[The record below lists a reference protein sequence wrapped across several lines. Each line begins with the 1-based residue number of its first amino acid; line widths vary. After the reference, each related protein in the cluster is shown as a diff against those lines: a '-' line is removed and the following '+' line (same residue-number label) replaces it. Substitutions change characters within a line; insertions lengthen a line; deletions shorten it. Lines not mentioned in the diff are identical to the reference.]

1 MWRTL
6 FDVRRGE
13 HRRTAFMAL
22 YLFFVMVAYYILKPV
37 SAAMFLHKL
46 GAKELPYLYM
56 LVAAIG
62 GVVSYLYTK
71 TAVRS
76 SLAAAVTWSMGVAVL
91 CLVALWRIIG
101 MNVSWM
107 LYAFNVWVSLFSI
120 VLVSQGWMVAANV
133 FDTREA
139 KRLYGLLGLGA
150 VMGSGVGSV
159 ITRHGVERSGAPNLV
174 VVSALMVVL
183 AYISFRLATQEK
195 REEVAHAKGAK
206 EQAEF
211 SSRDVVKGMV
221 RQRHLRVM
229 IAIILVM
236 FVVDET
242 TDFQFNFM
250 ARARYHDR
258 DSLAAFIATFY
269 MYMSVVSFCLQF
281 FVTGWLMRHLG
292 VGATLKIS
300 PTSIA
305 LFSVGSA
312 AVPGIGTSVATK
324 FLESLNRYTINK
336 TAMELLYLP
345 LPADLRNRTKAFMD
359 IFVDRTGRGLA
370 GVLLA
375 ILVAL
380 GWGNPRAI
388 AVLTIA
394 ACVLWF
400 VLARRAQN
408 EYLRTVKGRLERR
421 RLDLE
426 SARVSV
432 NDPEMLRLLEQT
444 IETGRPRQI
453 CYALSLLTEVPE
465 YDLTPALE
473 KLVHNP
479 APEVRAKVFELAW
492 FTGFDAVLDRALEEL
507 RTARKGEQNP
517 ALKPAVDCVLAF
529 TGEAQARAREF
540 LDHPNMLAGE
550 AMLQSLKAYPE
561 WVPEVVTAE
570 WLAKAVHDPDAERRY
585 LAAVAIGV
593 LGEEGSIWLPKLLE
607 DSDAHVTAAA
617 CRAAGDLRNRACV
630 NAIVQKLVDPG
641 LRGVAIQSLTA
652 YGGSIVG
659 FLGDVLRDE
668 SVSPTIRRQIPRIL
682 KQLPEQ
688 ASVDVLLKLIA
699 EQDLSVRLAV
709 LKALSALREGAP
721 HLRYGEIFVTEQI
734 LTEARHYYAL
744 YAALEP
750 LRDQQASRT
759 AAGLLHRSLEERLR
773 QTLERLFRL
782 LGLNYPPIEMHSA
795 WLAVSH
801 RRKEQFLAALEFLD
815 TVLEPRLKRVV
826 LPMLDSSEHI
836 TERGKDLFG
845 VEVRDAAAAVRDL
858 VGSHDP
864 WLKECAMAAAAEQQ
878 VVNGA
883 TAGSRAA
890 PQRR

>member
-1 MWRTL
+1 
-6 FDVRRGE
+6 
-13 HRRTAFMAL
+13 MAL

-46 GAKELPYLYM
+46 GARELPYLYM
-56 LVAAIG
+56 MVAGVG

-76 SLAAAVTWSMGVAVL
+76 SLSAAVSWAMGVAVL
-91 CLVALWRIIG
+91 CLVALWWVIG

-120 VLVSQGWMVAANV
+120 VLVSQGWMVASNV
-133 FDTREA
+133 FDPREA

-150 VMGSGVGSV
+150 VVGSGVGAS
-159 ITRHGVERSGAPNLV
+159 ITRHGVERSGARNLLI
-174 VVSALMVVL
+174 VSAVMVVL
-183 AYISFRLATQEK
+183 AYVSYRIATWEK
-195 REEVAHAKGAK
+195 RDQVAHAKGAK
-206 EQAEF
+206 EPAEF
-211 SSRDVVKGMV
+211 SSRDVVKAMV

-242 TDFQFNFM
+242 TDFQFNYM
-250 ARARYHDR
+250 AHNHYADLE
-258 DSLAAFIATFY
+258 DLAAFIATFY
-269 MYMSVVSFCLQF
+269 VYMSVVSFCMQF

-300 PTSIA
+300 PSSIA
-305 LFSVGSA
+305 LFSVGA
-312 AVPGIGTSVATK
+312 ALVPGLSTSVATK

-359 IFVDRTGRGLA
+359 IFVDRSGRGLA

-375 ILVAL
+375 ILVTL
-380 GWGNPRAI
+380 GWGNPRTI
-388 AVLTIA
+388 AVLTVAGCLI
-394 ACVLWF
+394 WF
-400 VLARRAQN
+400 LLARRAQN

-453 CYALSLLTEVPE
+453 CYALSLLTEVSD
-465 YDLTPALE
+465 YDLKPALE
-473 KLVHNP
+473 KLVENP
-479 APEVRAKVFELAW
+479 AAEVRAKVFELAW
-492 FTGFDAVLDRALEEL
+492 FTGFDAVLDAALEEL
-507 RTARKGEQNP
+507 RTAKKGEQNP

-540 LDHPNMLAGE
+540 LNHPNMLAGE

-561 WVPEVVTAE
+561 WIRVVVTPD
-570 WLAKAVHDPDAERRY
+570 WLSKAVHDADAERRY
-585 LAAVAIGV
+585 LAAVAVGM
-593 LGEEGSIWLPKLLE
+593 LGEEGSVWLPKLLE
-607 DSDAHVTAAA
+607 DADARVAGAA
-617 CRAAGDLRNRACV
+617 CRSAGDLRNRVCV
-630 NAIVQKLVDPG
+630 NAIVQKLADAG
-641 LRGVAIQSLTA
+641 LRGTAIQSLIA

-659 FLGDVLRDE
+659 FLGDMLADE
-668 SVSPTIRRQIPRIL
+668 TVSPTIRRQIPRIL

-688 ASVDVLLKLIA
+688 SSVDVLLRSIA
-699 EQDLSVRLAV
+699 DHDLSVRLAV
-709 LKALSALREGAP
+709 LKALSAMREIAP
-721 HLRYGEIFVTEQI
+721 KLNYGEIFVTEQI
-734 LTEARHYYAL
+734 LLEAQHYYAL

-782 LGLNYPPIEMHSA
+782 LGLHYPPLEMHSA
-795 WLAVSH
+795 WLAVSN
-801 RRKEQFLAALEFLD
+801 RRQEQFLAALEFLD

-836 TERGKDLFG
+836 TERGRDLFG
-845 VEVRDAAAAVRDL
+845 VEVRDAQSAVRDL
-858 VGSHDP
+858 ADSPDP
-864 WLKECAMAAAAEQQ
+864 WLKECAMAAAAEQS
-878 VVNGA
+878 VGA
-883 TAGSRAA
+883 RTAPHSG
-890 PQRR
+890 

>member
-1 MWRTL
+1 MWRSL

-13 HRRTAFMAL
+13 HQRTAFMAL

-46 GAKELPYLYM
+46 GARELPYLYM
-56 LVAAIG
+56 MVAGIG
-62 GVVSYLYTK
+62 GLVSYAYTK

-76 SLAAAVTWSMGVAVL
+76 SLANAVTWAMGVAVL
-91 CLVALWRIIG
+91 CLVALWYVIG

-150 VMGSGVGSV
+150 VVGSGVGAS
-159 ITRHGVERSGAPNLV
+159 ITRHGVERSGAPNLII
-174 VVSALMVVL
+174 VSAVMVVL
-183 AYISFRLATQEK
+183 AYVSYRLATREK
-195 REEVAHAKGAK
+195 RVEIAHAKGAR

-211 SSRDVVKGMV
+211 SSRDVVRAVV

-229 IAIILVM
+229 VAIILVM
-236 FVVDET
+236 FIVDET
-242 TDFQFNFM
+242 TDFQFNFV
-250 ARARYHDR
+250 ARAHYHDR

-269 MYMSVVSFCLQF
+269 VYMSVISFCMQF
-281 FVTGWLMRHLG
+281 FVTGWLMRRLG

-300 PTSIA
+300 PGAIA
-305 LFSVGSA
+305 LFSIGA
-312 AVPGIGTSVATK
+312 AAAPGLGTAVATK

-380 GWGNPRAI
+380 GWGNPRII
-388 AVLTIA
+388 AVLTVL
-394 ACVLWF
+394 ACGIWLL
-400 VLARRAQN
+400 LARRAQN

-432 NDPEMLRLLEQT
+432 NDPQMLRLLEQT
-444 IETGRPRQI
+444 VETGRPRQI
-453 CYALSLLTEVPE
+453 CYALSLLAEVPD
-465 YDLTPALE
+465 YDLKPVLE
-473 KLVHNP
+473 KRVRHP
-479 APEVRAKVFELAW
+479 AAEVRARVFELAW
-492 FTGFDAVLDRALEEL
+492 FTGLDALLEQALEEL

-529 TGEAQARAREF
+529 TQDAGARAREF
-540 LDHPNMLAGE
+540 LDHPNVLAGE
-550 AMLQSLKAYPE
+550 AMLHSLKAYPE

-570 WLAKAVHDPDAERRY
+570 WLARGVHDPDPERRS
-585 LAAVAIGV
+585 LAAVAVGV
-593 LGEEGSIWLPKLLE
+593 AGEEGSVWLPKLLE
-607 DSDAHVTAAA
+607 DRDPRVAAAA
-617 CRAAGDLRNRACV
+617 CRSAGGLRNRACV
-630 NAIVQKLVDPG
+630 NAIVQKLADAA
-641 LRGVAIQSLTA
+641 LRGTAIQSLTA
-652 YGGSIVG
+652 YGGSIAG
-659 FLGDVLRDE
+659 FLGDVLIDD
-668 SVSPTIRRQIPRIL
+668 SVPAAIRRQIPRVL

-688 ASVDVLLKLIA
+688 ASVDALLKAIA
-699 EQDLSVRLAV
+699 DQDLSVRLAV
-709 LKALSALREGAP
+709 LKALSAMREAAP
-721 HLRYGEIFVTEQI
+721 QLNYGDIFVTEQI
-734 LTEARHYYAL
+734 LLEARQYYSL

-750 LRDQQASRT
+750 LKDQQASRT

-782 LGLNYPPIEMHSA
+782 LGLHYPPLEMHSA
-795 WLAVSH
+795 WLAVSN
-801 RRKEQFLAALEFLD
+801 RRQEQFLAALEFLD

-826 LPMLDSSEHI
+826 LPMLDSTEHV
-836 TERGKDLFG
+836 TERGRDLFG
-845 VEVRDAAAAVRDL
+845 VEVRDADSAVRDL
-858 VGSHDP
+858 LDSADP
-864 WLKECAMAAAAEQQ
+864 WLKECAMAAAAEKR
-878 VVNGA
+878 VLARGVPHSG
-883 TAGSRAA
+883 
-890 PQRR
+890 